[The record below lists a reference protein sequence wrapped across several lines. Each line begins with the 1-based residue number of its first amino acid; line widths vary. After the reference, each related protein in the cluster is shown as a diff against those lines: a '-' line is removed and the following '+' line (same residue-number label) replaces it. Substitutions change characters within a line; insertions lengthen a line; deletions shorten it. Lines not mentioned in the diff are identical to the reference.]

1 MGSGRIKVASSLLL
15 LGLTGLAGQRDMARA
30 GPGPAAARDT
40 PIERWMRMSPEQ
52 RQRALSKLP
61 PERRQRIQERIRQYQ
76 QLSPQERQALRQRYD
91 RFSQLPPQ
99 KQNQARDLF
108 RRFSALP
115 ADRRQ
120 ALQRELQQL
129 RSLPD
134 ADRRARVASED
145 FRNRFSPSEQQML
158 QDLARVFNQ
167 TP

>member
-1 MGSGRIKVASSLLL
+1 MGSRRTSVASLLLL
-15 LGLTGLAGQRDMARA
+15 LGLVGVTPDLALGRA
-30 GPGPAAARDT
+30 GPGAARDT

-52 RQRALSKLP
+52 RQRALDKLP
-61 PERRQRIQERIRQYQ
+61 PERRQRVEERIRQYQ

-99 KQNQARDLF
+99 KQNQARALF

-115 ADRRQ
+115 AERRQ
-120 ALQRELQQL
+120 ALQHELQQL
-129 RSLPD
+129 RSMPE
-134 ADRRARVASED
+134 AERRTRVASED